1 MFDNLKSNF
10 EGIDF
15 NDVRLLIIGCL
26 LLLLPLFYMMFV
38 GRSAD
43 ETQSP
48 TRISIT
54 DMGKQSAFNLT
65 SLNGPAGRT
74 RSSGAAPAVTPKVEK
89 IDNELDSAWQ
99 KIQAVPRI
107 HTFPSDTPVET
118 RQMIEAEDDP
128 MICEGNSLLDRCE
141 FATAEKYYRAAIS
154 DAGSN
159 YFKELFAWGGLMEVY
174 QLQGDVEKFREAFGN
189 YAKAAQK
196 LQHVYGPLADNVA
209 RAYQMFDQVK
219 NIDSGK
225 LREYL
230 TRINLEKGTNVSYDD
245 FIKGLNSTKQ
255 WFPANLPEPP
265 GTMPEMMQPGS
276 GG

>member
-1 MFDNLKSNF
+1 MFDNLKSYF
-10 EGIDF
+10 EDLDF

-26 LLLLPLFYMMFV
+26 LLLLPLLYMMFV

-43 ETQSP
+43 ETQTP

-54 DMGKQSAFNLT
+54 DMGRQSAFNLT

-74 RSSGAAPAVTPKVEK
+74 RNSGAAPVVAPKVEQ

-128 MICEGNSLLDRCE
+128 VICEANSLLDRCE
-141 FATAEKYYRAAIS
+141 FAAAEKYYRAAVS
-154 DAGSN
+154 DAGAN
-159 YFKELFAWGGLMEVY
+159 HFKELFAWGGLMEVY

-189 YAKAAQK
+189 YAKTAQK

-245 FIKGLNSTKQ
+245 FIKGMNSTKQ